1 MLPRCTRSGPI
12 LGSTPVQAKQIAGGG
27 SSHCI
32 CRASKGTRG
41 EPCATCDE
49 TASGTRMSHSKR
61 SDVANGSRRRRG
73 MRGSYDGR
81 RSTCTATSGWGH
93 EKARACVGECDGGAT
108 FQIADLARC
117 RRSQRVPHRFHC
129 SSAARRPRPA
139 TVATSLTAGRAF
151 SRRSTPSLPRRRSR
165 RRWLPARHPV
175 ASPVALPSRPDGR
188 EAPPVT

>member
-1 MLPRCTRSGPI
+1 MLPSCARSDPI

-81 RSTCTATSGWGH
+81 RATCTATSGWGH
-93 EKARACVGECDGGAT
+93 EKARACVGECDGAQPSKSPT
-108 FQIADLARC
+108 LHAVVAVNECRTVSTAAPLLDDLTDC
-117 RRSQRVPHRFHC
+117 RSRLLPPQH
-129 SSAARRPRPA
+129 
-139 TVATSLTAGRAF
+139 TVAATPAKP
-151 SRRSTPSLPRRRSR
+151 STMATGQAPCGLSGG
-165 RRWLPARHPV
+165 PAEH
-175 ASPVALPSRPDGR
+175 A
-188 EAPPVT
+188 